1 MACVRQDSISPG
13 SPVGLA
19 VGPLMALPQRRVK
32 SGRVKENYEA
42 AEMVARFDAIRDFL
56 VSSSKSRGADYGPVR
71 SSDLAKLCGDLQQ
84 FMEVRAL
91 GGAPLVALG
100 GRAVGTAPARITQ
113 LMMGVVRSLWQDNFG
128 LTAKHQGRDWVMT
141 RLPAKLF
148 RNFKANGPLYTV
160 SLRACTVA
168 RPFESIRIPTLYA
181 VAGLLPSWR
190 CRSCGRRTTT
200 S

>member
-1 MACVRQDSISPG
+1 
-13 SPVGLA
+13 
-19 VGPLMALPQRRVK
+19 MALPQRRVK

-91 GGAPLVALG
+91 ERWGGAPLVALG
-100 GRAVGTAPARITQ
+100 GRAVGTAASKTHAADDA
-113 LMMGVVRSLWQDNFG
+113 GVVRSLWQDNFG

-168 RPFESIRIPTLYA
+168 RPF
-181 VAGLLPSWR
+181 
-190 CRSCGRRTTT
+190 
-200 S
+200 